1 MANVRTYSPSV
12 RVGNWNEDLCLE
24 EDTLKDFLD
33 KRDSGEL
40 LVQKTHNL
48 LQNTLKKVDLSVTT
62 DGLLHFGD
70 TVMIVNPGAE
80 RNDVRDIRQRDPTAL
95 CLNIS
100 EYKAH
105 LAAQV
110 EAPCP
115 VSASRII
122 KPCIRNAFVITS
134 VDGTPN
140 GQPLRYGQDFALS
153 TTEGYAGNL
162 KLHSDRVSFLK
173 CAKKSRQQEV
183 SLVSDLTHFTRWKTI
198 AFEPQL
204 RMEYEGLPVQANVK
218 LLITHCKTHQHLNI
232 AQDYVART
240 PFGYEYEVTAH
251 MDLDSHRAEKE
262 TNHWVIITG
271 TPTDDGRTMFDKP
284 RPDPSGLTD
293 RPMEGT
299 GEIRNAGLDPKQTKP
314 PPKTEE
320 KPTMEE
326 MLTQIE
332 QTAKGGEAP
341 LQTQ

>member
-105 LAAQV
+105 LASQV

-122 KPCIRNAFVITS
+122 KPCIRNAFVIT
-134 VDGTPN
+134 
-140 GQPLRYGQDFALS
+140 
-153 TTEGYAGNL
+153 
-162 KLHSDRVSFLK
+162 
-173 CAKKSRQQEV
+173 
-183 SLVSDLTHFTRWKTI
+183 
-198 AFEPQL
+198 
-204 RMEYEGLPVQANVK
+204 
-218 LLITHCKTHQHLNI
+218 
-232 AQDYVART
+232 RT

-299 GEIRNAGLDPKQTKP
+299 GEIRNAGLDPNQTKP